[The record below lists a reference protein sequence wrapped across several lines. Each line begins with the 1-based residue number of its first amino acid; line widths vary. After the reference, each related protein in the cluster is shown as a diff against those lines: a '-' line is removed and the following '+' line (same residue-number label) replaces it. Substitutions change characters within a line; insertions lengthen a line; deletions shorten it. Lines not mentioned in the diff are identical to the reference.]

1 MAYKILHFSDL
12 HLDTSFAG
20 QGFPLDYGNERRLGL
35 RATLTRIFSKAR
47 EYKVDAVTIGGDLF
61 VQEYLFPETA
71 DFIRKQ
77 FASLDPI
84 RVIISPG
91 FHDSYTNES
100 IYSSFKWSKNV
111 EIFNQNRLT
120 HLQLTPE
127 IYIWGASNPPIRGR
141 NLLDGFQ
148 PKKGINI
155 LLLHALRKPSPGEIH
170 AVSND
175 AIQKAGF
182 HFALLG
188 GEHAAEILP
197 VERSRLI
204 FPGSPEPLSPLE
216 ETDSHQIALIEVD
229 EKNIRV
235 QSLSVRQWHY
245 QIIEVDVTDCESNLE
260 IARSIEMAIEADN
273 TKSPSSATTI
283 KLIGKPTFAL
293 SLFDLRTLIQSSLF
307 FCLEDYF
314 TINYDLEKLAREQT
328 VRGLLVQRF
337 LSRIHNE
344 VSETEK
350 QRQLTALNMVLQSL
364 GENQV
369 GLYEI
374 KEN

>member
-1 MAYKILHFSDL
+1 MVYKILHFSDL
-12 HLDTSFAG
+12 HLDASFAG

-35 RATLTRIFSKAR
+35 RATLTQIFSKAR
-47 EYKVDAVTIGGDLF
+47 EYKVDAVTIAGDLF

-91 FHDSYTNES
+91 FQDPYSNES
-100 IYSSFKWSKNV
+100 IYSNFKWPRNV
-111 EIFNQNRLT
+111 DIFNQSKLAS
-120 HLQLTPE
+120 LQLTPE
-127 IYIWGASNPPIRGR
+127 IYIWGASNPPTRGR

-148 PKKGINI
+148 LKNGVNI
-155 LLLHALRKPSPGEIH
+155 LLLHALKKPDSSDIH
-170 AVSND
+170 VISNEVV
-175 AIQKAGF
+175 QKAGF
-182 HFALLG
+182 HLALLG

-197 VERSRLI
+197 LEKSKLI

-216 ETDSHQIALIEVD
+216 EMNSHKLALIEVD

-235 QSLSVRQWHY
+235 QPLSVRQWHY
-245 QIIEVDVTDCESNLE
+245 HIIEVDVTTCKSNSE
-260 IARSIEMAIEADN
+260 VAQSIEAAIETDIA
-273 TKSPSSATTI
+273 KSHTSAITV

-293 SLFDLRTLIQSSLF
+293 NLFELRALIQSSSF

-314 TINYDLEKLAREQT
+314 TINYDLEILAREQT

-337 LSRIHNE
+337 LSRIGSE

-350 QRQLTALNMVLQSL
+350 QRQLTALNMILQSL
-364 GENQV
+364 GESQV

-374 KEN
+374 KKN